1 MTTPG
6 PQIPPP
12 DNRPPS
18 QQEQGTSGHGY
29 RPPPGPSPGGELV
42 PTSDE
47 RTLACLAHVLGAF
60 VSFIA
65 PLVIF
70 LTRSRR
76 DYAKVQAAQALNFTI
91 TVAIAYVVSGLL
103 TLVLIGFVLLPAVA
117 IWSVVM
123 AVIAGVRT
131 YRAEPFTYPLTI
143 PFIEV

>member
-1 MTTPG
+1 M
-6 PQIPPP
+6 
-12 DNRPPS
+12 
-18 QQEQGTSGHGY
+18 SGHGY
-29 RPPPGPSPGGELV
+29 RPGPGSFPGGQVV

-91 TVAIAYVVSGLL
+91 TVAIAYAVSGLL
-103 TLVLIGFVLLPAVA
+103 TLVLIGFVLLPVVA

-123 AVIAGVRT
+123 AVIAGVTT
-131 YRAEPFTYPLTI
+131 YRGEEFSYPLTI
-143 PFIEV
+143 RFITV

>member
-1 MTTPG
+1 M
-6 PQIPPP
+6 
-12 DNRPPS
+12 
-18 QQEQGTSGHGY
+18 SGSGY
-29 RPPPGPSPGGELV
+29 RPVPGPFPGGDLV

-65 PLVIF
+65 PLVVF

-91 TVAIAYVVSGLL
+91 TVAIGYVVSALL
-103 TLVLIGFVLLPAVA
+103 TPVLIGFVLLPIVG

-123 AVIAGVRT
+123 AIIAGVRT
-131 YRAEPFTYPLTI
+131 YNGEPFSYPLTI
-143 PFIEV
+143 PFIKV